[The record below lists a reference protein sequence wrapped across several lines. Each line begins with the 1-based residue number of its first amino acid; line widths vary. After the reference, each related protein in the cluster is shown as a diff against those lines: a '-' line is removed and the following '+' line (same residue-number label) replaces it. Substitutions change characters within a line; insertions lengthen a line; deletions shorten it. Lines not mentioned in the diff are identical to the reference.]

1 MLHFPCVEANGRKV
15 VMVYIAFNDDNLFA
29 LNFFLYLLVIT
40 LQTSICVARAYRS
53 LTHILFFF
61 QFF

>member
-1 MLHFPCVEANGRKV
+1 
-15 VMVYIAFNDDNLFA
+15 MVYIAFNDDNLFA